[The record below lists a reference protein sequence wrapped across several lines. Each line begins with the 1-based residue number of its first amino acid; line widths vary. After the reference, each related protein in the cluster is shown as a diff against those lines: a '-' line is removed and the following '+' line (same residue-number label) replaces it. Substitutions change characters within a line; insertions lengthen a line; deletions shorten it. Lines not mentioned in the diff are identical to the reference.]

1 MNTFTLKKFLKK
13 AVTVAGL
20 CAVALPAAAIWTVE
34 NGKLLDPNGN
44 PFIFRGVT
52 IDHTLAPEKTVQAL
66 KDVAA
71 MGANSA
77 QIEFPIKYT
86 DVFPRPMIAE
96 LAEIARTCKEQK
108 LVCVLEPNDVA
119 GFGGVEGSASPSATI
134 GYWQDMSRS
143 LYGMEDYVIIGLG
156 NQHFDGNPGS
166 AVVYT
171 SGIISYAQYLMSVL
185 PQGFV
190 VMVDGNV
197 WSQDT
202 DLAMQK
208 IARGIAEQNDSVS
221 KRIIYSVDF
230 FDHYAYPEKIRAYI
244 AAFAEIGAPLII
256 GGFAH
261 TPYYHPYNNMVPLPA
276 IPLRLPAESVMQYAE
291 EYGIGYF
298 AWSLSGNKN
307 SALDLVQNWDI
318 NALTFWGNLV
328 INGANGIKATAKLA
342 THFSNSSSSISSSVS
357 SIRSS
362 SSSSAAN
369 NPPSAVLTTSIESVR
384 CGQVYGKGS
393 AVGST
398 DPDGDTLTYRWEVQ
412 SYDAINVTTG
422 TTVSFSMRPVTN
434 YTVKLIVS
442 DGKGGVDTESKILSH
457 SYSDWCINSSSS
469 SFRPSS
475 SSIAPSS
482 SSKPSSVSSS
492 VRPSSVSSSSAPAK
506 ASCTYVIGSQWGNG
520 FTAAIR
526 VKNNGTQTLNG
537 WSVNWQYSD
546 GSKVTNSW
554 NASFSGSNPYTA
566 KNLGWNANIQP
577 GQTVEFGFQGSKPA
591 GAAVVPAVTGAICQ

>member
-1 MNTFTLKKFLKK
+1 MNTFTLKKFLRK

-20 CAVALPAAAIWTVE
+20 CALALPAAAIWTVE

-52 IDHTLAPEKTVQAL
+52 IDHTLAPGKTLQAL
-66 KDVAA
+66 KDIAA
-71 MGANSA
+71 LGANSA

-86 DVFPRPMIAE
+86 DVFPRPVIAE

-119 GFGGVEGSASPSATI
+119 GFGGVEGSASPTATI
-134 GYWQDMSRS
+134 GYWQDMYRS

-166 AVVYT
+166 AVIYT
-171 SGIISYAQYLMSVL
+171 SGIISYAQHLMSVL

-202 DLAMQK
+202 DLAMQH
-208 IARGIAEQNDSVS
+208 IARGIAQQNDSVS

-230 FDHYAYPEKIRAYI
+230 FDQYLNPEKIRAYI
-244 AAFAEIGAPLII
+244 ATFAEIGAPLIV

-261 TPYYHPYNNMVPLPA
+261 TPYYHPYNNRVPLPA
-276 IPLRLPAESVMQYAE
+276 IPLRLPAEAVMQYAE
-291 EYGIGYF
+291 EYGVGYF
-298 AWSLSGNKN
+298 AWSLSGNQN

-318 NALTFWGNLV
+318 NALTPWGNLV

-357 SIRSS
+357 SIHSS

-398 DPDGDTLTYRWEVQ
+398 DPDGDALTYRWDVQ
-412 SYDAINVTTG
+412 HLDTVHSTAGI
-422 TTVSFSMRPVTN
+422 TVSFSMRPANN
-434 YTVKLIVS
+434 YTVRLTVS
-442 DGKGGVDTESKILSH
+442 DGKGGTATASKVLSH
-457 SYSDWCINSSSS
+457 SYSDVCATSASASS
-469 SFRPSS
+469 RPSS
-475 SSIAPSS
+475 IARSS
-482 SSKPSSVSSS
+482 SSKPSSVPSSS
-492 VRPSSVSSSSAPAK
+492 VRPSSVSSSSLPAK
-506 ASCTYVIGSQWGNG
+506 ASCSYVIVSQWGSG

-526 VKNNGTQTLNG
+526 VKNTGTQTLNG
-537 WSVNWQYSD
+537 WSVNWQYND
-546 GSKVTNSW
+546 GSKVTGSW
-554 NASFSGSNPYTA
+554 NATLSGSNPYNA
-566 KNLGWNANIQP
+566 KNLSWNSNIQP

-591 GAAVVPAVTGAICQ
+591 GTAAIPAVTGAVCQ

>member
-13 AVTVAGL
+13 AGTVAGL
-20 CAVALPAAAIWTVE
+20 CAVALPAAAVWTVE

-66 KDVAA
+66 KDIAA
-71 MGANSA
+71 LGANSA

-86 DVFPRPMIAE
+86 DVFPRPMIAQ
-96 LAEIARTCKEQK
+96 LYEIAKTCKEQK

-119 GFGGVEGSASPSATI
+119 GFGGVEGSASPTATI

-143 LYGMEDYVIIGLG
+143 LFGMEDYVIIGLG
-156 NQHFDGNPGS
+156 NQHFDANPGS
-166 AVVYT
+166 AVIYT
-171 SGIISYAQYLMSVL
+171 SGIISYAQNLMSVL

-190 VMVDGNV
+190 VMIDGNV
-197 WSQDT
+197 WSEDT
-202 DLAMQK
+202 DLAMQQ
-208 IARGIAEQNDSVS
+208 IARGVAQQNDSVS
-221 KRIIYSVDF
+221 KRIIYSVNV
-230 FDHYAYPEKIRAYI
+230 FDQYKTPEKIRNYI
-244 AAFAEIGAPLII
+244 SSFAEIGAPLII
-256 GGFAH
+256 GGFAP
-261 TPYYHPYNNMVPLPA
+261 TPYFHPYNFVALPDVPV
-276 IPLRLPAESVMQYAE
+276 RLPAESVMQYAE

-318 NALTFWGNLV
+318 NALTAWGDLA

-357 SIRSS
+357 SLRSS

-369 NPPSAVLTTSIESVR
+369 NPPTAVLTTSIESLR

-398 DPDGDTLTYRWEVQ
+398 DPDGDALTYRWDVQ
-412 SYDAINVTTG
+412 YLDTVQASTG
-422 TTVSFSMRPVTN
+422 TTVSFSMRPVSN
-434 YTVKLIVS
+434 YTVRLTVS
-442 DGKGGVDTESKILSH
+442 DGKGGTATASKVLSH
-457 SYSDWCINSSSS
+457 SFSDVCATSASASS
-469 SFRPSS
+469 RPSS
-475 SSIAPSS
+475 IARSS
-482 SSKPSSVSSS
+482 SSKPSSVPSSS
-492 VRPSSVSSSSAPAK
+492 ARPSSVSSSSLPAK
-506 ASCTYVIGSQWGNG
+506 ASCSYVIGSQWGSG

-526 VKNNGTQTLNG
+526 VKNTSTQTLNG
-537 WSVNWQYSD
+537 WSVNWQYND
-546 GSKVTNSW
+546 GSKVTGSW
-554 NASFSGSNPYTA
+554 NATLSGSNPYHA
-566 KNLGWNANIQP
+566 KNLSWNANIQP

-591 GAAVVPAVTGAICQ
+591 GAAAIPAVTGGVCQ